1 MENTVYR
8 QREAK
13 KYQQGK
19 GSGTLEVHPTQ
30 ERSNNKRDDNEEISI
45 VRTSWV
51 DGTVDQM
58 DDSRAAEMVD
68 ETAER

>member
-1 MENTVYR
+1 VKD
-8 QREAK
+8 QAHW
-13 KYQQGK
+13 KYI
-19 GSGTLEVHPTQ
+19 LQ
-30 ERSNNKRDDNEEISI
+30 ERSNNKRDDIVKIAI

-68 ETAER
+68 ETAGRLEPSSAAARVDR